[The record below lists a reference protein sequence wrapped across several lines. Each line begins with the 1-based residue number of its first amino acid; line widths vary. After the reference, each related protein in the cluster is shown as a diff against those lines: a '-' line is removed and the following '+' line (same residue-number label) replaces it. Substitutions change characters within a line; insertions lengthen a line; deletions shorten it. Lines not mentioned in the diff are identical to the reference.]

1 MSSKSRYTKK
11 LARRICDEIAQGNT
25 FAKVARLEG
34 MPTERTIRRWLE
46 IGKGGREDFRKMY
59 MQVMTDKCFS
69 VVDELDNLSRK
80 EAVPTIEE
88 VYRNHPTLTESEIK
102 SQFSAEIQQHK
113 VRIDVLKTIL
123 TKVSAKLVPEL
134 ADKKTLK
141 LEGEALNTGTVYN
154 IVNYADA
161 VIEKPVNP
169 AIEDDSDA

>member
-1 MSSKSRYTKK
+1 MARYTKK
-11 LARRICDEIAQGNT
+11 LARQICDEIANGNT

-34 MPTERTIRRWLE
+34 MPNERTIRKWLE
-46 IGKGGREDFRKMY
+46 EGKGGREDFRKMY

-69 VVDELDNLSRK
+69 VVDELDHLSRK
-80 EAVPTIEE
+80 EAVPTMEE
-88 VYRNHPTLTESEIK
+88 VRANHPTLTDSELK

-141 LEGEALNTGTVYN
+141 LEGEGINTGPT
-154 IVNYADA
+154 IVIQDYSKSL
-161 VIEKPVNP
+161 IEKPINP
-169 AIEDDSDA
+169 SIEGECDG